1 MTEYWVSQGKHW
13 CDFCK
18 IFITNN
24 PSTIRN
30 HEMGQR
36 HKDSVSKRLVD
47 MRKEKAAKE
56 KQEKEDART
65 LQQIE
70 AKATRSYQKDIA
82 SQESK
87 QSQAPADFLARDTAW
102 EYNSATGY
110 YYDQHTGIQYDPKS
124 GFYYSDDL
132 GKELNELLV
141 LNLIA
146 FPFPPFVT
154 ALDTLDLIF
163 IFFFCNHEP
172 GNWVTQEEAFAA
184 AKKSAGSKQKVPLK
198 KPLAASTS
206 GQPAEKKEGAPGP
219 VVSGSINPTR
229 SVKGAQSSLAVGKRK
244 RPEKPKAVSAEEAAA
259 LRAREAARKR
269 VEDREKNMLGLYGH

>member
-1 MTEYWVSQGKHW
+1 MKW
-13 CDFCK
+13 
-18 IFITNN
+18 
-24 PSTIRN
+24 
-30 HEMGQR
+30 
-36 HKDSVSKRLVD
+36 DSVIRIVCPGVLLICAK
-47 MRKEKAAKE
+47 KKAAKE

-65 LQQIE
+65 LQQID

-87 QSQAPADFLARDTAW
+87 QSQAPVDFLARDTAW
-102 EYNSATGY
+102 EYSSATGY

-132 GKELNELLV
+132 
-141 LNLIA
+141 
-146 FPFPPFVT
+146 
-154 ALDTLDLIF
+154 
-163 IFFFCNHEP
+163 

-198 KPLAASTS
+198 KPLAVSTS
-206 GQPAEKKEGAPGP
+206 
-219 VVSGSINPTR
+219 
-229 SVKGAQSSLAVGKRK
+229 VGKRK
-244 RPEKPKAVSAEEAAA
+244 RPEKPKAVFAEEAAA

>member
-132 GKELNELLV
+132 G
-141 LNLIA
+141 
-146 FPFPPFVT
+146 
-154 ALDTLDLIF
+154 
-163 IFFFCNHEP
+163 
-172 GNWVTQEEAFAA
+172 NWVTQEEAFAA
-184 AKKSAGSKQKVPLK
+184 AKKSAGTKQKVPLK

-206 GQPAEKKEGAPGP
+206 GQPVEKKEGAPRP

-244 RPEKPKAVSAEEAAA
+244 RPEKPKAVSAEEVAA